1 MEPTIDP
8 QLVLAASQGVRERV
22 IALVRDLDAE
32 AAATVVP
39 TCPEWTVTD
48 LLCHLRGAE
57 GDIASGR
64 VEGAASDAW
73 TASQV
78 ERHGGKD
85 VATLC
90 AEWAEGA
97 DRFDAVLL
105 AIPEP
110 INRQIVMDR
119 TTHEHDLRLA
129 LGAPGARDDDAVRR
143 RRRLQR
149 HALVRI
155 GSTFFLMGLRRSE
168 PLLAEQIEALGLSDF
183 ELFRSLSGRRSL
195 AQMTAAGLPAEALAA
210 RMATSPVPVPSYD
223 VHEGPDLP

>member
-110 INRQIVMDR
+110 INLQIVMDR

-129 LGAPGARDDDAVRR
+129 LGAPGARDDDA
-143 RRRLQR
+143 
-149 HALVRI
+149 VRI

-210 RMATSPVPVPSYD
+210 RMATSPVPVPSYA